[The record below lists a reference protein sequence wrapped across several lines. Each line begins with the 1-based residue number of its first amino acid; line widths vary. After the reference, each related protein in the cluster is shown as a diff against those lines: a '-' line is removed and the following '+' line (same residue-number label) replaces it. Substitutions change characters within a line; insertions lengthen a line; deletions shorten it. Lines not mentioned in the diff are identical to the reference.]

1 MVMPQVI
8 LNEKYMEQVSI
19 NPKIFSR
26 VRIWLTDLESQTS

>member
-19 NPKIFSR
+19 NPKILSR